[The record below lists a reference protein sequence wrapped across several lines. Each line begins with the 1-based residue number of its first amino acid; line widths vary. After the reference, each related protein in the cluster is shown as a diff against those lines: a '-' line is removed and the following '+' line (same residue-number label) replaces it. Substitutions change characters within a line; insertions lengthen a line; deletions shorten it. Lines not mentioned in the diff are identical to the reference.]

1 MNIIKSGFDPD
12 HFVLRKGIP
21 VKWIID
27 GNEVAECNKRIVV
40 PKLGLEFD
48 VKEGVHIIEFMPNG
62 HVAWPI
68 QRDC

>member
-27 GNEVAECNKRIVV
+27 GKRIVV

-48 VKEGVHIIEFMPNG
+48 VKEDVHIIEFMPNG